1 MIKLWEIYLLKFK
14 LFSFPQLLNV
24 RLRIFLK
31 SNLSL
36 NMSIFVFIILIKF
49 KKFKKI
55 KMIKMIKLLLIKLN
69 QLHLSNYFTF
79 VWNLKLNRNWIC
91 CFHFWKVIANQN
103 VLFSFL
109 QENRL
114 GMHSKL
120 FVLWNLL
127 KIYLNFMGNKIKIN
141 VQLSIFNLLK
151 KNRQFYFA
159 LI

>member
-36 NMSIFVFIILIKF
+36 NMNIFVFIILIKF

-109 QENRL
+109 QEVIGN
-114 GMHSKL
+114 MD
-120 FVLWNLL
+120 FVIDMIA
-127 KIYLNFMGNKIKIN
+127 KVGERSDF
-141 VQLSIFNLLK
+141 
-151 KNRQFYFA
+151 FYCCFGT
-159 LI
+159 